1 MKQTALAVVIALTLP
16 LALISQNPPAPP
28 AGQAPAA
35 APAPG
40 ANPLADYTRQ
50 IRYDGLTLSVVL
62 INNRTA
68 ELLFQ
73 PPMRY
78 SMRARSAQQT
88 VLYVQGTPQ
97 KDFDLTAAF
106 SIEQE
111 GQTMQGTSTSIKN
124 FVNGKVPAG
133 QRIDGIVDFQKKVD
147 ITKPFTVKNGKGEV
161 QFVLTAE
168 AIKALGL

>member
-1 MKQTALAVVIALTLP
+1 MKKTALAVVIALALP
-16 LALISQNPPAPP
+16 LALISQNPPAPPAAPAAQAP

-40 ANPLADYTRQ
+40 ANPLAEYTRQ
-50 IRYDGLTLSVVL
+50 IKYDGLIMSIVH

-73 PPMRY
+73 PPMKY

-97 KDFDLTAAF
+97 KDFDLTTGF
-106 SIEQE
+106 TIEQE
-111 GQTMQGTSTSIKN
+111 GQTMQGTATSIK
-124 FVNGKVPAG
+124 
-133 QRIDGIVDFQKKVD
+133 
-147 ITKPFTVKNGKGEV
+147 
-161 QFVLTAE
+161 
-168 AIKALGL
+168 